1 MRHSLRQ
8 ELESRG
14 SALTWNHI
22 TDQIGMFCF
31 TGMTVAEVSDDQR
44 VPLLTFLYY
53 FHWTGSKTTILS
65 SSHIAVCPS
74 SFVNPTLTFFF
85 IIYPVELMVN

>member
-8 ELESRG
+8 ELEIRG

-44 VPLLTFLYY
+44 VPLSAFLYY
-53 FHWTGSKTTILS
+53 FHRTGSKTTLLS

-74 SFVNPTLTFFF
+74 SFVSPTLSFYS
-85 IIYPVELMVN
+85 IIYPVELNDN

>member
-44 VPLLTFLYY
+44 VLLVAFLFYFTGCMTTLYEIIPFLNLFVLPVHPL
-53 FHWTGSKTTILS
+53 S
-65 SSHIAVCPS
+65 
-74 SFVNPTLTFFF
+74 
-85 IIYPVELMVN
+85 

>member
-1 MRHSLRQ
+1 MRHSLRK

-44 VPLLTFLYY
+44 EPISASL
-53 FHWTGSKTTILS
+53 
-65 SSHIAVCPS
+65 
-74 SFVNPTLTFFF
+74 FFS
-85 IIYPVELMVN
+85 IRQDQKQN